1 MDYIDAKLLITA
13 VKPSQYP
20 DTLVPEIAFVGRSNV
35 GKSSLINCLTNRTK
49 LARTSSTPGKTATIN
64 FYDIAGR
71 FRLVDLPGYGYAKVS
86 KAEQERWAKMI
97 ETYLSGRYNL
107 VQVIQL
113 VDARHKPTQDDIT
126 MMNWI
131 RHFGYAPVVVA
142 TKLDKLKKSQIEANL
157 TLIYHTLA
165 LDDSCIL
172 LPFSAEKKTG
182 REDLAELID
191 NLCSRF
197 HPEQQNILKNTAKE

>member
-1 MDYIDAKLLITA
+1 MDYIDAKLLVTA
-13 VKPSQYP
+13 VKPEQYP

-64 FYDIAGR
+64 FYDIAGQY
-71 FRLVDLPGYGYAKVS
+71 RLVDLPGYGYAKVS
-86 KAEQERWAKMI
+86 KEEQRRWAKMI
-97 ETYLSGRYNL
+97 ETYLSDRFNL

-113 VDARHKPTQDDIT
+113 VDARHKPTQDDLT
-126 MMNWI
+126 MLNWI
-131 RHFGYAPVVVA
+131 RHFGYTPVVVA
-142 TKLDKLKKSQIEANL
+142 TKLDKLKKSQIEGNL
-157 TLIYHTLA
+157 TQIYQMLD
-165 LDDSCIL
+165 LDDESIL

-191 NLCSRF
+191 RLCSKYN
-197 HPEQQNILKNTAKE
+197 PGQGGVLG